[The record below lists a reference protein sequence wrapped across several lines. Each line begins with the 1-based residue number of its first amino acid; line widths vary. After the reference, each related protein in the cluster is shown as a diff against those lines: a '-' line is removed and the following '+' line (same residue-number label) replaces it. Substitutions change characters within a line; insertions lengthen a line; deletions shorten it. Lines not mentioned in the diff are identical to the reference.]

1 MRAKKHYLLYV
12 VTVVLATFLSVSG
25 TNLFGHQS
33 TAHAAVTSGP
43 TISLSSK
50 KAHIGQTLTLTGQGL
65 PPSTPYQLLLANQ
78 GNTGYSLGD
87 YIWSDANGDVSQ
99 TITFLSSSNPILQGT
114 YPVLLYPESRNDTTP
129 VTAQT
134 SIQVLPTLLSLTGNS
149 GLPITMQG
157 LGFTAFEADQIYFG
171 DATTGTPEGIT
182 VSDGSGSFSFSF
194 TVPEHLDEGSYP
206 VTLVR
211 PNKAPAAVTSHI
223 KIYPL
228 ILRAPGGAK
237 NQQAITVS
245 GTGFVPGEYVNLTWD
260 ANGGQQLYN
269 SGTDNTGAFNF
280 WFPLPPAPLGSY
292 TLTAKGSTSGLSVST
307 TINIGPGISLYSQN
321 GYNAESNPGG
331 IITVIGGGFN
341 ANEQVNVYFQ
351 TTKNGITTATTDS
364 TGSFSTTIQV
374 PFQDSPIQY
383 SPTTTYY
390 VHAKNVADTAH
401 ARAQFTYATPTTSV
415 HIYYGADT
423 SDDSISVGGFGAN
436 ESVQIVDR
444 YQQSNQVNLI
454 TLTTDATGYARSNV
468 VWPST
473 PDEGTVPFAVVG
485 QTTGLVATGTHVGLQ
500 TIVPQPDPDN
510 GIDLVGNPG
519 DTLTFTGKNF
529 AASETINI
537 TFNDTVVA
545 TTTSEADGSYQAT
558 FTVPALETISA
569 GAGNV
574 RVKAVGVT
582 SGLVAGLYPPDLI
595 TFYYQPTLTITPIT
609 GPSGTTIT
617 ATGTHF
623 PAGETIPI
631 GWDGPFPYNPNN
643 FGYPPGTYA
652 AVTADQNGSFTQTI
666 QANDLVS
673 GQTYH
678 VTASSDPLQI
688 VVTVTFIAQ

>member
-1 MRAKKHYLLYV
+1 MRTKQRFLLYV
-12 VTVVLATFLSVSG
+12 VTFVLTAFLSTNG

-33 TAHAAVTSGP
+33 TAHAATTSGP

-50 KAHIGQTLTLTGQGL
+50 TAYIGQTLTLTGHGL
-65 PPSTPYQLLLANQ
+65 PPSTPYQLLLANR

-87 YIWSDANGDVSQ
+87 YIWPDANGDVSQ
-99 TITFLSSSNPILQGT
+99 TITFISNFYPVLQGT
-114 YPVLLYPESRNDTTP
+114 YLVLLYPEYRNDATP

-157 LGFTAFEADQIYFG
+157 LGFTAFETDKIYFG
-171 DATTGTPEGIT
+171 DAVTGTPEGT
-182 VSDGSGSFSFSF
+182 TTSDGSGSLSFTF

-206 VTLVR
+206 VTIVR
-211 PNKAPAAVTSHI
+211 PNKTPAAVTAHI
-223 KIYPL
+223 KLYPL
-228 ILRAPGGAK
+228 TLKAPGGAK
-237 NQQAITVS
+237 NQQVVMVH
-245 GTGFVPGEYVNLTWD
+245 GTGFVPGEYVNLSWD

-269 SGTDNTGAFNF
+269 DSTDNTGAFKF
-280 WFPLPPAPLGSY
+280 WFSLPSAPLGPH
-292 TLTAKGSTSGLSVST
+292 TLTAQGSTSGLSVST
-307 TINIGPGISLYSQN
+307 IMNIGPGISLYSQN
-321 GYNAESNPGG
+321 GYNAKSNPGG
-331 IITVIGGGFN
+331 TLTVNGGGFN

-374 PFQDSPIQY
+374 PFQY

-390 VHAKNVADTAH
+390 VYAKNTADTAH
-401 ARAQFTYATPTTSV
+401 TRAQFTYVTPTASLTGNS
-415 HIYYGADT
+415 YGADT
-423 SDDSISVGGFGAN
+423 SEGSVSVAGFGAN
-436 ESVQIVDR
+436 ESVKIVDR
-444 YQQSNQVNLI
+444 YQQSNQTNLI
-454 TLTTDATGYARSNV
+454 TLTTDATGYARANIT
-468 VWPST
+468 WPST
-473 PDEGTVPFAVVG
+473 PNEGTVPFAAIG
-485 QTTGLVATGTHVGLQ
+485 QTTGLVATGTHIGWQ
-500 TIVPQPDPDN
+500 TIVPQPDN
-510 GIDLVGNPG
+510 GTDLVGNAG

-545 TTTSEADGSYQAT
+545 TTTSEADGSYKAT
-558 FTVPALETISA
+558 FTVPALETVSA

-574 RVKAVGVT
+574 KVKAVGVT
-582 SGLVAGLYPPDLI
+582 SGLVAGSYYPDAI
-595 TFYYQPTLTITPIT
+595 TFYYQPTLTITPTT

-617 ATGTHF
+617 VTGAHF
-623 PAGETIPI
+623 PAGVTIPI

-643 FGYPPGTYA
+643 IGYPPGTYA
-652 AVTADQNGSFTQTI
+652 AVNADQNGSFTQTI

-678 VTASSDPLQI
+678 VTALSYPSYLQI

>member
-1 MRAKKHYLLYV
+1 MRTKKRYLLHV
-12 VTVVLATFLSVSG
+12 VTVILAAFLSVSG
-25 TNLFGHQS
+25 TNLFGYQS

-50 KAHIGQTLTLTGQGL
+50 KAHIGETLTLTGHGL
-65 PPSTPYQLLLANQ
+65 SPSTPYQLLLGNQ

-87 YIWSDANGDVSQ
+87 DIWSDANGNVSQ
-99 TITFLSSSNPILQGT
+99 TIIFLSSSNPILQGT
-114 YPVLLYPESRNDTTP
+114 YPVLLYPESRDDTTP

-134 SIQVLPTLLSLTGNS
+134 SIQVLPTVLSIIGNS
-149 GLPITMQG
+149 GLPVTMQG
-157 LGFTAFEADQIYFG
+157 VGFAAFESDLVYFG
-171 DATTGTPEGIT
+171 DVTTGTPEGT
-182 VSDGSGSFSFSF
+182 AASDGNGSFSFSF

-211 PNKAPAAVTSHI
+211 FGPNKAPATVTSQI

-228 ILRAPGGAK
+228 TLRAPGGAK
-237 NQQAITVS
+237 NQQLIAVS
-245 GTGFVPGEYVNLTWD
+245 GTGFVPGEYVNLTWN
-260 ANGGQQLYN
+260 ANGGQQLCN
-269 SGTDNTGAFNF
+269 SGTDNTGAFSF
-280 WFPLPPAPLGSY
+280 SCFLPSTPLGSY
-292 TLTAKGSTSGLSVST
+292 TLTATGSTSGLSVST
-307 TINIGPGISLYSQN
+307 SINIGPGISIYSQ
-321 GYNAESNPGG
+321 GYNTQGNPGG
-331 IITVIGGGFN
+331 TITVMGGGFN

-374 PFQDSPIQY
+374 PFQDSPTQY
-383 SPTTTYY
+383 SPSTTYDVY
-390 VHAKNVADTAH
+390 AKNVAGTAH
-401 ARAQFTYATPTTSV
+401 ASAQFTYATPTTDT
-415 HIYYGADT
+415 HIYYDADT
-423 SDDSISVGGFGAN
+423 SDDFVSVGGFGAN

-454 TLTTDATGYARSNV
+454 TLTTDATGYAQANV

-473 PDEGTVPFAVVG
+473 PNEGTVPFAVVG
-485 QTTGLVATGTHVGLQ
+485 QTTGLVATGTHVGWQ
-500 TIVPQPDPDN
+500 TIVPQPDN
-510 GIDLVGNPG
+510 GIDLAGNAG

-537 TFNDTVVA
+537 TFNDIVVA
-545 TTTSEADGSYQAT
+545 ATTSEADGSYTVT
-558 FTVPALETISA
+558 FTVPALETVSA

-582 SGLVAGLYPPDLI
+582 SGLVAGLYYPDLT
-595 TFYYQPTLTITPIT
+595 TFYYQPTLTITPTT

-617 ATGTHF
+617 VTGTHF
-623 PAGETIPI
+623 SAGATIPI
-631 GWDGPFPYNPNN
+631 GWDGPIPFNPNN

-666 QANDLVS
+666 QANGLVS

-678 VTASSDPLQI
+678 VTALSYQSQI